1 MISELRPLAPEERER
16 LLSALRSEGDR
27 IILRLLLETGRPLD
41 DLREAKIS
49 DLDFDRRT
57 LRLRRGG
64 ERVGEERDQRIGE
77 GGEGRGVGEP
87 EDEEILLSPELLS
100 AVGDYVEKN
109 PGKTRIFEGRCGRP
123 VGPKWVRCT
132 LLPAAIRS
140 GLQDPRPERDRPG

>member
-49 DLDFDRRT
+49 DLDRDRSV
-57 LRLRRGG
+57 LRLKR
-64 ERVGEERDQRIGE
+64 EDPEEGE
-77 GGEGRGVGEP
+77 GEV
-87 EDEEILLSPELLS
+87 DEISLSPELS
-100 AVGDYVEKN
+100 EAVGDYLERN

-140 GLQDPRPERDRPG
+140 GTEDPRA

>member
-1 MISELRPLAPEERER
+1 MTSARPSDLRPLSPEERER

-27 IILRLLLETGRPLD
+27 IMLRLLLETGRPLD
-41 DLREAKIS
+41 DLRGARVS
-49 DLDFDRRT
+49 DLDRDRSV
-57 LRLRRGG
+57 LRLKR
-64 ERVGEERDQRIGE
+64 EDLEEGEEE
-77 GGEGRGVGEP
+77 VY
-87 EDEEILLSPELLS
+87 EISLSPELS
-100 AVGDYVEKN
+100 AAVGDYLERN

>member
-1 MISELRPLAPEERER
+1 MTSARPSDIRPLSPEERER

-27 IILRLLLETGRPLD
+27 IMLRLLLETGRPLD
-41 DLREAKIS
+41 DLRGARVS
-49 DLDFDRRT
+49 DLDRDRSV
-57 LRLRRGG
+57 LRLKR
-64 ERVGEERDQRIGE
+64 EDLEEGEEE
-77 GGEGRGVGEP
+77 VY
-87 EDEEILLSPELLS
+87 EITLSPELS
-100 AVGDYVEKN
+100 AAVGDYLERN